1 MNVKILFL
9 LILSNLCE
17 GYDRKFLI
25 VENCTA
31 SGKTVIIHD
40 CAVRD
45 NKINVKVDVLPS
57 NKNSS
62 KVGV

>member
-1 MNVKILFL
+1 MNVKIIFL
-9 LILSNLCE
+9 LNFSNLCE
-17 GYDRKFLI
+17 GYDRKFLE

-31 SGKTVIIHD
+31 SGRTVIIHERF
-40 CAVRD
+40 RD
-45 NKINVKVDVLPS
+45 NKINVKVDILPS